1 MNRLEGKIAIVTGAS
16 GGIGRATAET
26 FAQEGATVYA
36 TDVVQPAPAFTEA
49 RVRFVRLDVTAADD
63 WAGLVA
69 DVIAREGRID
79 ILVNNAGIGGSMAPI
94 TSEDLSSWNQVLAVN
109 LTGPFLGM
117 RAVLPHMRERKAGS
131 IINVSSIWGN
141 AAVAFGA
148 AYHATKGAVRQL
160 TKHAA
165 VVCGPDNVRIN
176 SVHPGVVATPP
187 VLQAQSEE
195 ATNVI
200 LGASALGRMAQ
211 PVELA
216 RAILFLASDDSEF
229 MTGSE
234 LVVDGGYLAKGS

>member
-1 MNRLEGKIAIVTGAS
+1 MSRLEGKIAIVTGAS

-26 FAQEGATVYA
+26 FAEEGAVVYA
-36 TDVVQPAPAFTEA
+36 TDVTEPSPGFA
-49 RVRFVRLDVTAADD
+49 DSRIRFFKHDVASADAWD
-63 WAGLVA
+63 RLVA
-69 DVIAREGRID
+69 EAIACCGRID
-79 ILVNNAGIGGSMAPI
+79 ILVNNAGIGGSMAPV
-94 TSEDLSSWNQVLAVN
+94 TDETLESWDRVIAVN

-117 RAVLPHMRERKAGS
+117 RAVLPHMRERKTGS
-131 IINVSSIWGN
+131 VINVSSIWGN

-165 VVCGPDNVRIN
+165 VVCGPDNVRVN

-187 VLQAQSEE
+187 VLVAQSSE
-195 ATNVI
+195 ATSVI

-216 RAILFLASDDSEF
+216 RAMLFLASDDSGF

>member
-1 MNRLEGKIAIVTGAS
+1 MSRLDGKIAIVTGAS

-26 FAQEGATVYA
+26 FAEEGAVVYA
-36 TDVVQPAPAFTEA
+36 TDVTEPSPGFADA
-49 RVRFVRLDVTAADD
+49 RIRFFKHDVASAEAWDRLVVEA
-63 WAGLVA
+63 
-69 DVIAREGRID
+69 IARCGRID
-79 ILVNNAGIGGSMAPI
+79 ILVNNAGIGGSMAPV
-94 TSEDLSSWNQVLAVN
+94 TDENLESWDRVIAVN

-117 RAVLPHMRERKAGS
+117 RAVLPHMRERKTGS
-131 IINVSSIWGN
+131 VINVSSIWGN

-165 VVCGPDNVRIN
+165 VVCGPDNVRVN

-187 VLQAQSEE
+187 VLVAQSSE
-195 ATNVI
+195 ATSVI

-216 RAILFLASDDSEF
+216 RAMLFLASDDSGF